1 MINKNDKIFIAGHN
15 GLVGSAVLRSLKK
28 KKFKNIIVKN
38 KRELDLFD
46 QRKVEIFLKKHKP
59 KVVIISAAKVG
70 GIKANNK
77 FRADFIRENLQIQ
90 SNLIHGCHKN
100 NINNVIFLG
109 SSCVYPKNCKLPIKE
124 EYLLSGKLEET
135 NEPYAIAKIAGI
147 KMCESYNRQY
157 KRKYISLMPTNTF
170 GPGDNYNSENSHFIP
185 AILKKIYEAKNN
197 NKKYI
202 NLWGT
207 GKSKR
212 ELIYVDDLADA
223 IVFFMNKKTK
233 HTLINIG
240 TSKDYS
246 IKQISNKIIKILN
259 FDLKIKFNNNSKF
272 DGVKRKVLST
282 KLANSYGWRPKIKFD
297 KAIIETY
304 KDLEKNYKKLRNV

>member
-46 QRKVEIFLKKHKP
+46 QRKVEIFLKNHKP

-197 NKKYI
+197 NKKHI

-223 IVFFMNKKTK
+223 IVFFMKKKTK

-259 FDLKIKFNNNSKF
+259 FNLKIKFNNNSKF

>member
-1 MINKNDKIFIAGHN
+1 MINKNDKIFVAGHN

-46 QRKVEIFLKKHKP
+46 QRKVEIFLKKYKP

-90 SNLIHGCHKN
+90 SNLIHGCHVN

-259 FDLKIKFNNNSKF
+259 FNLKIKFNNNSKF

-304 KDLEKNYKKLRNV
+304 KDLEKNYKRLRNV